1 MYAGTQCLTVEGR
14 LIQKLRRMSGN
25 FYSEYT
31 LRHLTTDE
39 LYKLE
44 YELLD
49 AMAEHNRQRKKCVD
63 SIPNIMN
70 LLHALNSLTIS
81 LPMWPYKKDC

>member
-1 MYAGTQCLTVEGR
+1 MYTETQCLTEKDH
-14 LIQKLRRMSGN
+14 LIRKVRRMSGN
-25 FYSEYT
+25 FYSEWT
-31 LRHLTTDE
+31 LRRLTTEE

-44 YELLD
+44 HDLWNAITRYNRRKREL
-49 AMAEHNRQRKKCVD
+49 VD

-81 LPMWPYKKDC
+81 LPFWPLEKDC